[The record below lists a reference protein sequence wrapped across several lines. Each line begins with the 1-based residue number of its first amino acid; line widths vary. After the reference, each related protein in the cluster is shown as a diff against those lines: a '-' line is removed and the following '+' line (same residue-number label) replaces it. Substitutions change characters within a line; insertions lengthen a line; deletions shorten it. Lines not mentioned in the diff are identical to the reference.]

1 MPVASTSRETL
12 EDQVAAL
19 KSAQV
24 FLYPTRSQDDAEQY
38 GSEAAYTWYTR
49 ANWRGEEKAD
59 AAVSY
64 PADQAAGALD
74 ASRVEPEIIHLLHV
88 LVDEYLPW
96 RAKVEAARMIL
107 SARLAASPPT
117 EADAIH
123 KEFCLSLF
131 ETACSAIIGLLGGPS
146 FAMPEAPLQLGPE
159 AFVAPATSS
168 AHDYILQWTAALCGL
183 IPHIIFEVEASRHRS
198 AAPKTTDEGR
208 SGCAQV
214 FRAFVAR
221 RRDALIEIE
230 RHVAQR
236 NEANAA
242 SANGAEEDV
251 MLDWLD
257 QNPSTPKAPIH
268 CALFRTLLDLGLVD
282 ALDSEGTAAVSF
294 SSMDPNLLAEAG
306 RRDQVQALISA
317 KLQSSAEDVE
327 LLFSK
332 VVTDYSSHLSL
343 AECTTKNMASA
354 GQTSDLDS
362 VCRVAKACFKTPQVV
377 DILLLY
383 TDAMDI
389 LVPIGTLLDKTDLA
403 ESADEP
409 SVLRNIV
416 LFAQWIL
423 QRVVIVRGHSILED
437 LARQVNFLP
446 RFVSASTA
454 LPSISQLQP
463 NEGDLVGR
471 WIHAL
476 FDSEGISD
484 DLMRDSPPQILMR
497 LAPLLFCQS
506 IEACRAGVIDLE
518 TLRGG
523 LDYFAQDLL
532 CFALPAGLGWVARDV
547 HRRTVRTLPSDGVS
561 AKIASIDTSVN
572 GQRETSTHFE
582 VLKQFLLAEN
592 ADQVVTQL
600 VAPLVRTALDA
611 FSLSQSTGVTE
622 SDLDSLRLRVDAALG
637 QLPVPHRGDAWI
649 AQAFASSLSSM
660 TPQLQRAHQ
669 SITRSLSRCES
680 ASSAL
685 AEHFHVGLITS
696 PEGSG
701 FRKSLAALIALDR
714 VRQFSSHTRA
724 RSGFDLL
731 VRVLRCLMPDHA
743 GSAAWNQDEVLTL
756 TPAHSSTILLS
767 LDLLGYSGTPSAQS
781 STTSM
786 DIDEPMRAAPST
798 LDTAR
803 RASSILS
810 LIFAHAARTRGFA
823 STCAPALAALLG
835 RAHQE
840 SAASRQ
846 MAEEVSR
853 DWSSALRDPLE
864 AVFPSLKIWRDSS
877 YTTS

>member
-24 FLYPTRSQDDAEQY
+24 LLHPTRSQDDAEQH
-38 GSEAAYTWYTR
+38 GSEAAHTWYRR
-49 ANWRGEEKAD
+49 AHWRGEEKAG
-59 AAVSY
+59 AAVSH
-64 PADQAAGALD
+64 PADQEAGALD
-74 ASRVEPEIIHLLHV
+74 ASKVEPEIIHLLHV
-88 LVDEYLPW
+88 L
-96 RAKVEAARMIL
+96 
-107 SARLAASPPT
+107 PPT
-117 EADAIH
+117 EADAVH

-131 ETACSAIIGLLGGPS
+131 ETACSAIIVLLGGTS
-146 FAMPEAPLQLGPE
+146 FAMPEAPLQLGAE

-183 IPHIIFEVEASRHRS
+183 IPHILFEVEASRHRS
-198 AAPKTTDEGR
+198 AAPQATDEGR

-268 CALFRTLLDLGLVD
+268 CALFRTLLDLDLVD
-282 ALDSEGTAAVSF
+282 ALDSEGTAAASF
-294 SSMDPNLLAEAG
+294 SSVDPNLIAEAG
-306 RRDQVQALISA
+306 GRDQVEALISS

-327 LLFSK
+327 LFLSK

-343 AECTTKNMASA
+343 AACITKSMASA
-354 GQTSDLDS
+354 AQTSDLDSVCPECITKSMTSAAQTSDLDS

-377 DILLLY
+377 DIWLLY

-409 SVLRNIV
+409 SILRNIV

-423 QRVVIVRGHSILED
+423 QRIVIVRGHSILED

-506 IEACRAGVIDLE
+506 IEACTAGVIDLE

-561 AKIASIDTSVN
+561 AKVASIDTSVN
-572 GQRETSTHFE
+572 GPRETSTHFE

-600 VAPLVRTALDA
+600 VAPLVRNALDA
-611 FSLSQSTGVTE
+611 ISLSQSTGVTE

-637 QLPVPHRGDAWI
+637 QLPVPHRGDAWT

-660 TPQLQRAHQ
+660 SPQLQRAHQ

-680 ASSAL
+680 ASWAL

-696 PEGSG
+696 TEGSG
-701 FRKSLAALIALDR
+701 FRRSLAALIALDR
-714 VRQFSSHTRA
+714 VRQLSSHTRA
-724 RSGFDLL
+724 GSGVDLL
-731 VRVLRCLMPDHA
+731 VRVLRD
-743 GSAAWNQDEVLTL
+743 S
-756 TPAHSSTILLS
+756 
-767 LDLLGYSGTPSAQS
+767 
-781 STTSM
+781 
-786 DIDEPMRAAPST
+786 
-798 LDTAR
+798 
-803 RASSILS
+803 
-810 LIFAHAARTRGFA
+810 F
-823 STCAPALAALLG
+823 CAVKHDVDG
-835 RAHQE
+835 H
-840 SAASRQ
+840 
-846 MAEEVSR
+846 
-853 DWSSALRDPLE
+853 
-864 AVFPSLKIWRDSS
+864 
-877 YTTS
+877 